1 MTDMA
6 PSAGA
11 RQPAGPTNRPMRWI
25 TAWTRAVVVPA
36 SRRAD
41 GATLGAALIA
51 AVAFGPTAMRP
62 RDLTGLALGN
72 PAVGAVLAATWLL
85 VFVAAAVV

>member
-1 MTDMA
+1 
-6 PSAGA
+6 
-11 RQPAGPTNRPMRWI
+11 MRWI

-51 AVAFGPTAMRP
+51 AVAFLATLGA
-62 RDLTGLALGN
+62 LCALAL
-72 PAVGAVLAATWLL
+72 LAIG
-85 VFVAAAVV
+85 AAALVRAV